1 MDIMVIVFTL
11 VICIFLGIILIG
23 PRIIGSGEIG
33 IVEKKFSKNFLKEGE
48 LIALNGEAGF
58 QADILRTG
66 LHFKNRLFY
75 KVHKKP
81 LVTIKQGQIGYVFA
95 RSGESLKNGQIL
107 GRAVSCNDFQDTKT
121 FLKNGGQKGPQR
133 VVLREGTY
141 AFNLAEFIILTK
153 NETYFLN
160 IGDKKE
166 IEDIKKMKD
175 ELIKK
180 NGFDPIVI
188 DDKEDNLGIVVTKE
202 GKALKQGDLIAP
214 IVGDDENNPDLY
226 HNSFQDIEAF
236 LKAGGYKGRQYE
248 VLTEGVYV
256 INRLFASIEIV
267 PKQEIEI
274 SSVGVVCSYI
284 GQKGEDVSG
293 KSYTHGE
300 LVEDGC
306 RGILKNPLMPGKY
319 AFNIYSGSIEKIP
332 TDNFA
337 LKWRG
342 DECGQYEYDRHLKE
356 LSVITKDGFK
366 PLLPLSVVVHID
378 YKKAP
383 LVIQRFGSVQK
394 LVDQTLD
401 PIISAYFKQV
411 AETKTFL
418 ELLQNKTEISQESY
432 KIMKEEFQKF
442 NLELEEVLIDT
453 PKANGD
459 ERILALI
466 EQLADRQL
474 AKEQVETYEAKKTAS
489 AKEREYRELQSKINE
504 QDNLTS
510 SEVHISIEKNNA
522 EAQKAVAKIKA
533 EQNKIEADS
542 KLYIKEKEVEA
553 EIYRISEKAKA
564 EAESIKALAEAE
576 AQKEEKVGKAI
587 ASANREKAKAYG
599 SAELL
604 ITKEIAIAVAEAIK
618 EGNVDIVPKNVIS
631 NGNMDSCNSLG
642 NLVQLVTL
650 NKLESNEYLKKEKI
664 GNPIDLKEEIINVT
678 EESLQ

>member
-1 MDIMVIVFTL
+1 M
-11 VICIFLGIILIG
+11 
-23 PRIIGSGEIG
+23 
-33 IVEKKFSKNFLKEGE
+33 
-48 LIALNGEAGF
+48 
-58 QADILRTG
+58 
-66 LHFKNRLFY
+66 
-75 KVHKKP
+75 
-81 LVTIKQGQIGYVFA
+81 
-95 RSGESLKNGQIL
+95 
-107 GRAVSCNDFQDTKT
+107 
-121 FLKNGGQKGPQR
+121 
-133 VVLREGTY
+133 
-141 AFNLAEFIILTK
+141 
-153 NETYFLN
+153 
-160 IGDKKE
+160 
-166 IEDIKKMKD
+166 
-175 ELIKK
+175 
-180 NGFDPIVI
+180 
-188 DDKEDNLGIVVTKE
+188 
-202 GKALKQGDLIAP
+202 
-214 IVGDDENNPDLY
+214 
-226 HNSFQDIEAF
+226 
-236 LKAGGYKGRQYE
+236 
-248 VLTEGVYV
+248 
-256 INRLFASIEIV
+256 
-267 PKQEIEI
+267 
-274 SSVGVVCSYI
+274 
-284 GQKGEDVSG
+284 
-293 KSYTHGE
+293 
-300 LVEDGC
+300 
-306 RGILKNPLMPGKY
+306 
-319 AFNIYSGSIEKIP
+319 
-332 TDNFA
+332 
-337 LKWRG
+337 
-342 DECGQYEYDRHLKE
+342 
-356 LSVITKDGFK
+356 
-366 PLLPLSVVVHID
+366 
-378 YKKAP
+378 
-383 LVIQRFGSVQK
+383 
-394 LVDQTLD
+394 
-401 PIISAYFKQV
+401 
-411 AETKTFL
+411 
-418 ELLQNKTEISQESY
+418 
-432 KIMKEEFQKF
+432 
-442 NLELEEVLIDT
+442 ELEEVLIDT